1 LNISAENVKT
11 ALQDFEKVRRL
22 AEEKDFGSE
31 FRARAEEF
39 LNYLGISG
47 LLPTLTFYYAK
58 TEGKYNEIAG
68 TLEGRNIG
76 SDVDGRQLA
85 YGIYLYFVLKRI
97 VTLGFLESA
106 QDPLNCFKKL
116 SELDS
121 FKLGLIFTQIIPY
134 CEELAKICEATF
146 KREEG

>member
-1 LNISAENVKT
+1 LSISAENVKA
-11 ALQDFEKVRRL
+11 ALQDFEEMKEL
-22 AEEKDFGSE
+22 AERIDFGPE
-31 FRARAEEF
+31 FRTRAEEF
-39 LNYLGISG
+39 LNYLSTSG

-58 TEGKYNEIAG
+58 TEGKYSEIIGA
-68 TLEGRNIG
+68 LEGRNVG
-76 SDVDGRQLA
+76 SDVNKRQLA
-85 YGIYLYFVLKRI
+85 YGIYLYFILKRI

-116 SELDS
+116 SELDP

-146 KREEG
+146 KREER